1 MKQED
6 FQAEYHWLIGLR
18 EYFDAIGEGD
28 RYEIIFKALY
38 HDNWYRKRD
47 VLTELYQKH
56 DIETEKH
63 LKSWMNLIL
72 HQHLT
77 DIEIKPQ
84 LVVTLIRK
92 YMMEDPLLVNT
103 AKFINYWSGSDG
115 EGAKVPDLNDF
126 FSKGQVQSK
135 LWLIKELKNIV
146 DGSLGNVVFYGGWY
160 NFAAHFLMQNFDAND
175 VYSIDLN
182 DETVEPCKRLYDREY
197 RHSQFHPIAY
207 DVGKIRWDGKK
218 MLYCDFDRREE
229 QVADWMSKQEG
240 NLSEKRQQLIDTWL
254 EKQEEKY
261 AADIEDKEDEIRMGY
276 TSKEKIREDI
286 FRDKDQ
292 VIEKISE
299 DLRNEVFGDKDDA
312 FDNFGWRNIIHAT
325 NKEEYI
331 DNDNKL
337 QDKEKID
344 LKAKFKDTK
353 INTVINTS
361 CEHMDNSWYENL
373 PDGTF
378 VILHQNDY
386 FENEQHSNCCKD
398 LDEVKFKYPM
408 SEIYYEGE
416 LDTNLYNRFMLIGV
430 K

>member
-6 FQAEYHWLIGLR
+6 FQKEYHWLIGLR

-103 AKFINYWSGSDG
+103 ARFINYWSGAEG

-135 LWLIKELKNIV
+135 LWLIRELKNIV

-229 QVADWMSKQEG
+229 QVAEWMAKQEAT
-240 NLSEKRQQLIDTWL
+240 LEEKRQILIDKFVDDNQ
-254 EKQEEKY
+254 ENIKQGIINKEE
-261 AADIEDKEDEIRMGY
+261 AIEN
-276 TSKEKIREDI
+276 
-286 FRDKDQ
+286 
-292 VIEKISE
+292 ISE
-299 DLRNEVFGDKDDA
+299 DLRKEIFGNKEDA

-331 DNDNKL
+331 DNDTKL

-361 CEHMDNSWYENL
+361 CEHMDNSWFENL

-398 LDEVKFKYPM
+398 LAEVKAKYPM
-408 SEIYYEGE
+408 SEVYYEGE
-416 LDTNLYNRFMLIGV
+416 LDTNLYNRFMVIGI

>member
-6 FQAEYHWLIGLR
+6 FQKEFHWFVGLK
-18 EYFDAIGEGD
+18 EYFDAIGEGE
-28 RYEIIFKALY
+28 RFNVMYKALY

-47 VLTELYQKH
+47 ILTELYQSH

-84 LVVTLIRK
+84 LVVTLLRK
-92 YMMEDPLLVNT
+92 YMKEDPLLVGL
-103 AKFINYWSGSDG
+103 AKFINHWSGANG
-115 EGAKVPDLNDF
+115 EAADMPDINDF
-126 FSKGQVQSK
+126 LSRGQVQSK
-135 LWLIKELKNIV
+135 IWITRELSKII

-160 NFAAHFLMQNFDAND
+160 NFIAHFLFQNFDVDNI
-175 VYSIDLN
+175 YSLDLN
-182 DETVEPCKRLYDREY
+182 EDTVDPSRCLYDREY

-229 QVADWMSKQEG
+229 QVAEWMAKQEAT
-240 NLSEKRQQLIDTWL
+240 LEEKRQVLIDKFVDDNQ
-254 EKQEEKY
+254 ENIKQGIINKEE
-261 AADIEDKEDEIRMGY
+261 AIEN
-276 TSKEKIREDI
+276 
-286 FRDKDQ
+286 
-292 VIEKISE
+292 ISE
-299 DLRNEVFGDKDDA
+299 DLRKEIFGNKEDA

-325 NKEEYI
+325 NKEEFI
-331 DNDNKL
+331 DNDKNL
-337 QDKEKID
+337 QDNEKIK
-344 LKAKFKDTK
+344 LKSKFKDAQ

-361 CEHMDNSWYENL
+361 CEHMDNTWYENL
-373 PDGTF
+373 PMGTF

-398 LDEVKFKYPM
+398 LEEVKSKYPM

-416 LDTNLYNRFMLIGV
+416 LDTNLYNRFMLIGI

>member
-160 NFAAHFLMQNFDAND
+160 NFAAHFVMQNFDAND

-261 AADIEDKEDEIRMGY
+261 AADIEAKEDEIRMGY

-398 LDEVKFKYPM
+398 LDEVKSKYPM